1 MHLYTKKEIAL
12 RLKIRTTQIRVRIPD
27 LLDRL
32 KISVQEY
39 RRIKVFDLEQSR
51 IISKMLENE
60 N

>member
-1 MHLYTKKEIAL
+1 MHLYTKKEIAQ

-27 LLDRL
+27 ILDRL
-32 KISVQEY
+32 GIPVQEY
-39 RRIKVFDLEQSR
+39 KRIKVFNLEQSR

>member
-27 LLDRL
+27 ILERL

-39 RRIKVFDLEQSR
+39 RRIKVFNLEQSR
-51 IISKMLENE
+51 ILHEIIENE
-60 N
+60 R

>member
-51 IISKMLENE
+51 IISKILENE